1 MPTSPGSGSFGE
13 VSEGLLDDSI
23 IKENNWENIVNNK
36 VAVKF
41 LKKTETCNE
50 FFKESL
56 VVSQLKHENIVQFF
70 GICLDIE
77 DCLIMELMEGG
88 ELLDYLRSNDSSL
101 TLDDQINMCLD
112 VVKGCVYLE
121 GKKVVHRDL
130 AARNCLLSSTDLN
143 ERMVLFHRKLIIIM
157 EFQNKYFSG

>member
-1 MPTSPGSGSFGE
+1 MPTSAGSGSFGE

-41 LKKTETCNE
+41 LKKPETCNE

-88 ELLDYLRSNDSSL
+88 ELLDYLRSNGHLL
-101 TLDDQINMCLD
+101 TLDDQINMCFD

-121 GKKVVHRDL
+121 EQKVVHRDL
-130 AARNCLLSSTDLN
+130 AARNCLLTLN
-143 ERMVLFHRKLIIIM
+143 DSQNRKVNCFLFIVTHA
-157 EFQNKYFSG
+157 